1 MVGVTSINNRN
12 APAGKQI
19 SLYYNLSNKNLGLQQ
34 RNESDWQETPN
45 DVYISSVTAQ
55 VGWIENPSQVASAD
69 LTGLPLVFGF
79 TEKKADPAVPKQ
91 LNHDVSILS
100 PVYRPVGETLKD
112 NKTVSAVSDG
122 QSASV
127 FFLTGG
133 NGNAIKIEEAVVGKV
148 QPDDWSGTSVIMP
161 GSSLAAYYSEP
172 GVRHIIYQANDNS
185 EIHDYR
191 PQKGYENID
200 NANAK
205 DASPLAVVTA
215 SNKAYLYYVNGHD
228 QVKKIV
234 KSDLSKADSWG
245 QEQNVKAPKKVQK
258 ESQITVI

>member
-1 MVGVTSINNRN
+1 MVGVTSINNLN

-34 RNESDWQETPN
+34 RNESNWQDPPT
-45 DVYISSVTAQ
+45 DVFVSSATAQ
-55 VGWIENPSQVASAD
+55 IGWIENPSQVASAD

-79 TEKKADPAVPKQ
+79 TEKKPDPAVPKQ

-112 NKTVSAVSDG
+112 NKTISAVSDG

-127 FFLTGG
+127 FFLSYVPKSHHPPRLPRFLRPFVVLSSCLTHLLHSGG
-133 NGNAIKIEEAVVGKV
+133 SGNAYKIEEAVVGQI
-148 QPDDWSGTSVIMP
+148 QPDDWSGTAVIMQD
-161 GSSLAAYYSEP
+161 SSLAAYYSEP

-191 PQKGYENID
+191 PKKGC
-200 NANAK
+200 K
-205 DASPLAVVTA
+205 
-215 SNKAYLYYVNGHD
+215 
-228 QVKKIV
+228 
-234 KSDLSKADSWG
+234 
-245 QEQNVKAPKKVQK
+245 
-258 ESQITVI
+258 